1 MFDSNIQSLIS
12 QHSEIENIEYFIKNW
27 YENNSNWY
35 EGFSPKN
42 PSTNNA
48 LESFNALIKKK
59 YTVRERLSI
68 PKFFKAISKLIYQ
81 QSLLRSQFSKDCKT
95 FAVEKEYSLKFW
107 SEAFKFKKENNLSML
122 RVIFISLS
130 K

>member
-1 MFDSNIQSLIS
+1 MFDSNIQSLIN
-12 QHSEIENIEYFIKNW
+12 QHSEIENIDYFTNNW
-27 YENNSNWY
+27 YENNLNWF

-59 YTVRERLSI
+59 YTLRERLPI
-68 PKFFKAISKLIYQ
+68 QKFFEVIAKLINQ

-95 FAVEKEYSLKFW
+95 FAVEKNYSLKFLHMIVPW
-107 SEAFKFKKENNLSML
+107 IMCKRRL
-122 RVIFISLS
+122 
-130 K
+130 